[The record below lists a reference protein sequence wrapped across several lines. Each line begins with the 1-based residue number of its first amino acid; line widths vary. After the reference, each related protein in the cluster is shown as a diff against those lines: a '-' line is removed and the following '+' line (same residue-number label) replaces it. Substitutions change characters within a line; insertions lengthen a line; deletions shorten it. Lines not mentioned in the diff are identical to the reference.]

1 MQLANDLPE
10 FHRLGADVVAV
21 SVDSPARNAAL
32 AARWRLP
39 FPIVSDPGGVDVLQP
54 LGLWNADER
63 GGIGWPAVVVF
74 AADGVE
80 VGRFRAR
87 DFADRPVSNDAVI
100 DVVRTLG
107 LPALAGMSDWVPGVE
122 PEEDPGALRVE
133 AFGPYF
139 RGIRFGVLG
148 LTGRLTDAGDRAEA
162 RAMSDMAG
170 AFLEAWKQRRTS

>member
-1 MQLANDLPE
+1 M
-10 FHRLGADVVAV
+10 FRRLGADVVAV

-39 FPIVSDPGGVDVLQP
+39 FPIVSDPGGIDVLQP
-54 LGLWNADER
+54 LGLWHADER

-80 VGRFRAR
+80 VVRFRSR
-87 DFADRPVSNDAVI
+87 DFADRPVSNDAVV
-100 DVVRTLG
+100 DVVRALG
-107 LPALAGMSDWVPGVE
+107 LPALAALSVWVPGVE

-139 RGIRFGVLG
+139 RGSASGCW
-148 LTGRLTDAGDRAEA
+148 A
-162 RAMSDMAG
+162 
-170 AFLEAWKQRRTS
+170 

>member
-1 MQLANDLPE
+1 M
-10 FHRLGADVVAV
+10 
-21 SVDSPARNAAL
+21 SVDSPARNAAM

-39 FPIVSDPGGVDVLQP
+39 FPIVSDAGGVDVLQP

-80 VGRFRAR
+80 VIRFRSR
-87 DFADRPVSNDAVI
+87 DFADRPASNDAVI
-100 DVVRTLG
+100 DVVGTLG
-107 LPALAGMSDWVPGVE
+107 LPALTGMSEWVPGVE

-148 LTGRLTDAGDRAEA
+148 LSGRLTDAGDRAEA

-170 AFLEAWKQRRTS
+170 AFLEGWKQRRTS